1 MPGSAREPSDT
12 LNREVLASE
21 GVQTTAG
28 QWLVEQGLDWGRDYG
43 AFEPQSLID
52 TVAAIE
58 AEAVAAERARLRALV
73 EGLPLMEGRAHKIK
87 SGENKGMYEVDLF
100 LPLLHVLAALEGPD
114 AR

>member
-1 MPGSAREPSDT
+1 MAEGPRLEANER
-12 LNREVLASE
+12 VLH
-21 GVQTTAG
+21 GY
-28 QWLVEQGLDWGRDYG
+28 GRDVG
-43 AFEPQSLID
+43 PDIWLTD
-52 TVAAIE
+52 LDAIE

-100 LPLLHVLAALEGPD
+100 LPLLPVLAALEEPD